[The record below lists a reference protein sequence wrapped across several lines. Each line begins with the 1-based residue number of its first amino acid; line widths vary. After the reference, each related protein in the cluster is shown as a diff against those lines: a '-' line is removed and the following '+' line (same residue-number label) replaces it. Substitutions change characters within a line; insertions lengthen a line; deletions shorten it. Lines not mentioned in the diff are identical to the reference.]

1 MQTETHPLESFF
13 HQAVHSSFVDQLGL
27 NDPEIVDYVTHLLCE
42 FSEPDSLYRLK
53 DATGRKIETI
63 SEMETAADP
72 VFGTAA
78 SFAEERTVRK
88 YIGDY
93 AMYRAGMQLDVMESA
108 PNFQADKPTV
118 DELIRVG
125 RESYFIVSQFDVFEY
140 EKEAPLFARLAGR
153 LDRCVLG
160 LALVRED
167 LRQRRALGLGIG

>member
-1 MQTETHPLESFF
+1 MDIANRDSSARIVFL

-108 PNFQADKPTV
+108 PNFQADKP
-118 DELIRVG
+118 
-125 RESYFIVSQFDVFEY
+125 
-140 EKEAPLFARLAGR
+140 AG
-153 LDRCVLG
+153 G
-160 LALVRED
+160 
-167 LRQRRALGLGIG
+167 